1 MDRIG
6 LMKWYQYFLFL
17 FILAAPLQ
25 SEEKPSP
32 SGDQTTLNDHK
43 EDPSTSKSTDETKK
57 GQTDDTPKDSALKN
71 ATDSYET
78 AFVKTI
84 VVLVGLLVLIILTV
98 WMFKKISRGRLRS
111 FNYTK
116 SIKVIEKRPL
126 SPKSMLYLIEV
137 GGRQVLIAESQFN
150 VKEITTLDWIGS
162 EKDL

>member
-1 MDRIG
+1 MG

-25 SEEKPSP
+25 SEEKAPPS
-32 SGDQTTLNDHK
+32 SEQTAQDNHK
-43 EDPSTSKSTDETKK
+43 EDPSPAKSTDETKE
-57 GQTDDTPKDSALKN
+57 QTDDTPEDSALKD